1 MGKKKS
7 KKKYYK
13 KKSSRGKSVNRFS
26 APSVQKEKETNRIEG
41 GTYVF
46 HGNVK
51 IEDLAKDL
59 NLQANDILKELFLA
73 GKIVNIN
80 TVLDDETIA
89 EVCINHNYD
98 FKREE
103 IVSKTDFEK
112 QIIEDDPKDLVERAP
127 IVTIMGHVDHGKTTL
142 IDSIR
147 DSNIVSSEAGA
158 ITQEIGAYQKVIK
171 GKKIT
176 FLDTPGHEA
185 FSAMRQRGA
194 QMTDI
199 VVLIVAADDGVMPQ
213 TVEAIDHAKAAGVPI
228 IVAINKIDKPG
239 ANPEK
244 VKNELIRY
252 DLTPEEWG
260 GDTIMVPISAK
271 FKKGIDE
278 LLENILVVAEL
289 KELKGNPN
297 RLAQGSVIEAT
308 IDKKV
313 GPKASLLVQTGTLKL
328 GDYLVV
334 GTSYCKVR
342 RITNE
347 YNQQLKSAGPS
358 TPVSIIGLASVP
370 SAGDQFKAFETEKEA
385 KLMAKA
391 RERKAME
398 KTCINENKG
407 LTIENIYS
415 KISSGEM
422 EVINLIIKAD
432 TEGSVQALK
441 DSIAKIDV
449 ENVKTQVIHAYS
461 GDVTE
466 GDVILA
472 SASNAIILAFNV
484 KANAIVKDKANEL
497 NVEIRSYNIIY
508 KLLEEMEQAMKGKL
522 KPVYEDVV
530 YGHAEVIALFKSS
543 KVGVIAGSKIND
555 GVVKCGSNVKVTRGN
570 KVVYE
575 GKIASIKHEKD
586 EVRTIKEG
594 FECGIVLDGFN
605 KIQLGDILES
615 WGQEEKR

>member
-13 KKSSRGKSVNRFS
+13 KKSSKGKSVNRFS
-26 APSVQKEKETNRIEG
+26 SPSVQKEKETNRIEG

-59 NLQANDILKELFLA
+59 KLQANELLKELFLA

-89 EVCINHNYD
+89 EICINHNYD

-103 IVSKTDFEK
+103 IIAATDFEK
-112 QIIEDDPKDLVERAP
+112 QVIEDDPKDLVERAP

-147 DSNIVSSEAGA
+147 DSHIVTGEAGA
-158 ITQEIGAYQKVIK
+158 ITQEIGAYQKVINE
-171 GKKIT
+171 KKIT

-239 ANPEK
+239 ANAEK

-313 GPKASLLVQTGTLKL
+313 GPKASLLVQTGTLHV
-328 GDYLVV
+328 GDFLVV
-334 GTSYCKVR
+334 GNSYCKVR

-347 YNQQLKSAGPS
+347 YNKQLTSAGPS

-370 SAGDQFKAFETEKEA
+370 NAGDQFKAFETEKEA

-391 RERKAME
+391 RQRRDME

-441 DSIAKIDV
+441 DSIAKIEV

-484 KANAIVKDKANEL
+484 KANALVKDKASEL
-497 NVEIRSYNIIY
+497 GVEIRSHNIIY
-508 KLLEEMEQAMKGKL
+508 KLLEEMEQAMMGKL
-522 KPVYEDVV
+522 KPVYEDVI
-530 YGHAEVIALFKSS
+530 YGHSEVIALFKSS
-543 KVGVIAGSKIND
+543 KVGVIAGSKITD
-555 GVVKCGSNVKVTRGN
+555 GVVKCGSNVKVTRN
-570 KVVYE
+570 DEVVYE
-575 GKIASIKHEKD
+575 GRIASIRREKD

-605 KIQLGDILES
+605 KIQIGDIFES
-615 WGQEEKR
+615 WGQEEKK

>member
-7 KKKYYK
+7 KKRYYK
-13 KKSSRGKSVNRFS
+13 KKSSKGKSVNRFS
-26 APSVQKEKETNRIEG
+26 SPSVQKEKETNRIEG

-59 NLQANDILKELFLA
+59 KLQANELLKELFLA

-89 EVCINHNYD
+89 EICINHNYD

-103 IVSKTDFEK
+103 IIAATDFEK
-112 QIIEDDPKDLVERAP
+112 QVIEDDPKDLVERAP

-147 DSNIVSSEAGA
+147 DSHIVTGEAGA
-158 ITQEIGAYQKVIK
+158 ITQEIGAYQKVINE
-171 GKKIT
+171 KKIT

-239 ANPEK
+239 ANAEK

-313 GPKASLLVQTGTLKL
+313 GPKASLLVQTGTLHV
-328 GDYLVV
+328 GDFLVV
-334 GTSYCKVR
+334 GNSYCKVR

-347 YNQQLKSAGPS
+347 YNKQLTSAGPS

-370 SAGDQFKAFETEKEA
+370 NAGDQFKAFETEKEA

-391 RERKAME
+391 RQRRDME

-441 DSIAKIDV
+441 DSIAKIEV

-484 KANAIVKDKANEL
+484 KANALVKDKASEL
-497 NVEIRSYNIIY
+497 GVEIRSHNIIY
-508 KLLEEMEQAMKGKL
+508 KLLEEMEQAMMGKL
-522 KPVYEDVV
+522 KPVYEDVI
-530 YGHAEVIALFKSS
+530 YGHSEVIALFKSS
-543 KVGVIAGSKIND
+543 KVGVIAGSKITD
-555 GVVKCGSNVKVTRGN
+555 GVVKCGSNVKVTRN
-570 KVVYE
+570 DEVVYE
-575 GKIASIKHEKD
+575 GRIASIRREKD

-605 KIQLGDILES
+605 KIQIGDIFES
-615 WGQEEKR
+615 WGQEEKK

>member
-7 KKKYYK
+7 QKKYYK
-13 KKSSRGKSVNRFS
+13 KSSSKGKSANRFS
-26 APSVQKEKETNRIEG
+26 APSVQKEKETNRVEG

-59 NLQANDILKELFLA
+59 ELQANDVLKELFLS

-80 TVLDDETIA
+80 TILDDETIA
-89 EVCINHNYD
+89 EICINHNYD

-103 IVSKTDFEK
+103 IIATIDFEK
-112 QIIEDDPKDLVERAP
+112 QVIEDNPEDLVERAP

-147 DSNIVSSEAGA
+147 DSHIVTGEAGA
-158 ITQEIGAYQKVIK
+158 ITQEIGAYQKVVN

-199 VVLIVAADDGVMPQ
+199 VVLVVAADDGVMPQ

-228 IVAINKIDKPG
+228 IVAINKMDKPG
-239 ANPEK
+239 ADPEH
-244 VKNELIRY
+244 VKNELVRY

-271 FKKGIDE
+271 LKQGISE
-278 LLENILVVAEL
+278 LLENILVIAEL

-313 GPKASLLVQTGTLKL
+313 GPKASLLVQNGTLNL

-334 GTSYCKVR
+334 GNSYCKVR

-347 YNQQLKSAGPS
+347 YNQMLKSAGPS

-370 SAGDQFKAFETEKEA
+370 AAGDQFKAFETEKEA

-391 RERKAME
+391 RQLSDTE
-398 KTCINENKG
+398 KSCINENKG

-441 DSIAKIDV
+441 DSISKITV
-449 ENVKTQVIHAYS
+449 ENVKTQIIHAYS

-484 KANAIVKDKANEL
+484 SVNTQVKDKADEL
-497 NVEIRSYNIIY
+497 EIDIRRYDIIY

-530 YGHAEVIALFKSS
+530 YGHAEVIAIFKSS
-543 KVGVIAGSKIND
+543 KIGIIAGSKILD
-555 GVVKCGSNVKVTRGN
+555 GVVKCGSKVKVNRG
-570 KVVYE
+570 KEVVYE
-575 GKIASIKHEKD
+575 GLISSIQREKE
-586 EVRTIKEG
+586 EVRVIKEG
-594 FECGIVLDGFN
+594 FECGIVLDDFN
-605 KIQLGDILES
+605 KIEVGDILES
-615 WGQEEKR
+615 WGQEVVK

>member
-1 MGKKKS
+1 MGKKKNKS
-7 KKKYYK
+7 KYSNKRP
-13 KKSSRGKSVNRFS
+13 SSGKSVNRFS
-26 APSVQKEKETNRIEG
+26 ASSVQKEKEKNRVEG

-59 NLQANDILKELFLA
+59 HLSANDILKELFLA

-80 TVLDDETIA
+80 TILDDETIA
-89 EVCINHNYD
+89 EICINHNYD

-103 IVSKTDFEK
+103 IVASTDFEK
-112 QIIEDDPKDLVERAP
+112 QVIEDDPKDLVERAP

-147 DSNIVSSEAGA
+147 NSHIVSREAGA
-158 ITQEIGAYQKVIK
+158 ITQEIGAYQKVIN

-228 IVAINKIDKPG
+228 IVAINKMDKPG

-244 VKNELIRY
+244 VKTELMRY
-252 DLTPEEWG
+252 ELTPEEWG

-271 FKKGIDE
+271 FKKGINE

-308 IDKKV
+308 IDKQV
-313 GPKASLLVQTGTLKL
+313 GPKASLLIQTGTLHL

-334 GTSYCKVR
+334 GNSYCKVR

-347 YNQQLKSAGPS
+347 YNKQLKSAGPS

-370 SAGDQFKAFETEKEA
+370 AAGDQFKAFETEKEA
-385 KLMAKA
+385 KMMAKA
-391 RERKAME
+391 RQLKDVE

-407 LTIENIYS
+407 VTIENIYS

-484 KANAIVKDKANEL
+484 NANAQVKDKANEL

-508 KLLEEMEQAMKGKL
+508 KLLEEMEQAMRGKL

-543 KVGVIAGSKIND
+543 KVGVIAGSRVTD
-555 GVVKCGSNVKVTRGN
+555 GVIKCGSKVKVSRGDEII
-570 KVVYE
+570 YE
-575 GKIASIKHEKD
+575 GQIASIKREKD
-586 EVRTIKEG
+586 EARTVKEG
-594 FECGIVLDGFN
+594 FECGVVLDGFS
-605 KIQLGDILES
+605 KFKLGDTLES
-615 WGQEEKR
+615 WGQEEKK